1 MQRDWNMLKG
11 VSLQGMIWGVS
22 TACSLSRHLCIPDNP
37 FPSKATPP
45 PPSPPLV
52 HQYIPP
58 VCLMPPKTAQIGRQA
73 KSGLLARD
81 AWGELGGQAVQAVGV
96 QETPQPPRSCYLRCT
111 QHLARLHLF
120 TMRTW
125 VQLVA

>member
-1 MQRDWNMLKG
+1 MQLEPPFVHTRQPIPQ
-11 VSLQGMIWGVS
+11 QGNPS
-22 TACSLSRHLCIPDNP
+22 T
-37 FPSKATPP
+37 
-45 PPSPPLV
+45 PLV

-96 QETPQPPRSCYLRCT
+96 QETPQPPRSCYLRCI